1 MKRNKRASNTR
12 KNLRPNITCKAIF
25 HFTSDRLS
33 WISLESSRSDLPRS
47 PAEKFW
53 IHTVESFLTV
63 CFTGTFIT
71 VVPQLM
77 SSEFGSWILLNSLC
91 YGNLYKR
98 DPQFWFWNEVSLLR
112 QSGVFSR
119 PGIRH
124 QLLFDAFSRP
134 ARKNTTTRI
143 FYGKALLL
151 TSFWGQ
157 SVRSK
162 RERKTKPLLFKREQQ
177 LPRTHHSLIGCSP
190 WPSWRSREKQSTSSR
205 KYPWLMRRLFVYQ
218 LRTQD
223 VSAILWRRMWGRL
236 PTVPPFSFNKSK

>member
-1 MKRNKRASNTR
+1 MYTCVQWLLSFITELNFVLFLCSSKYIMLIMRWNK
-12 KNLRPNITCKAIF
+12 LIPLYVYIYNIT
-25 HFTSDRLS
+25 
-33 WISLESSRSDLPRS
+33 
-47 PAEKFW
+47 
-53 IHTVESFLTV
+53 SF
-63 CFTGTFIT
+63 FF
-71 VVPQLM
+71 
-77 SSEFGSWILLNSLC
+77 
-91 YGNLYKR
+91 
-98 DPQFWFWNEVSLLR
+98 
-112 QSGVFSR
+112 
-119 PGIRH
+119 
-124 QLLFDAFSRP
+124 LLFVAFSRP

-162 RERKTKPLLFKREQQ
+162 RARKTKPLLFKREQQ

-236 PTVPPFSFNKSK
+236 PTLPNIFFSVMTGIA